1 MRARLVERAEE
12 WRWSGVAEHLTGRDD
27 DLVSVERLLE
37 RCAGRFA
44 DPVVETEPS
53 AEALSAA
60 HGPPRRSG
68 APPFLNRLAALIRSR
83 SASQTA
89 RPKAE
94 SYGIE

>member
-44 DPVVETEPS
+44 DVVVETEPS

-68 APPFLNRLAALIRSR
+68 AFLNRLAALIRSR
-83 SASQTA
+83 AASQTA
-89 RPKAE
+89 RPEAE